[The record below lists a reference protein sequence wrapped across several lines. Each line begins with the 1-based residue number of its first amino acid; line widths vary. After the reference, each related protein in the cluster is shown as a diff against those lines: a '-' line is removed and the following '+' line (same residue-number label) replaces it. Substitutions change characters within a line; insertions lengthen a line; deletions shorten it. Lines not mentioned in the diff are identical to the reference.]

1 MFNQGHRSNTLLTT
15 LRTCQHILTDEASV
29 FKQAH
34 GFFRNVHRLIDD
46 SSLGLELSKAF
57 WRVKVRVSINAHAV
71 TTSE

>member
-1 MFNQGHRSNTLLTT
+1 MTMIAPAYPS
-15 LRTCQHILTDEASV
+15 QHILTDEASV